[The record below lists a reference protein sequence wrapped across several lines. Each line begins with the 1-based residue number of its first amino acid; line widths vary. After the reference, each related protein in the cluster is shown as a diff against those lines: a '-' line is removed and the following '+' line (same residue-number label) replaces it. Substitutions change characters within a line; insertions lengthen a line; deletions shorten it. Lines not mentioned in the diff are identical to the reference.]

1 MGAARYS
8 RSKGYTIARTSQ
20 RPMVR
25 TTQRRVKLGPTTA
38 KYIGLA
44 VLAVLAVI
52 MLSQSSTNAT
62 SAYEQNKLRKDT
74 SQVSQD
80 IERLKLEAKRA
91 QSLQSI
97 QNSPVKDQMAPMDDS
112 VENIDQGQVAGV
124 STTQP

>member
-8 RSKGYTIARTSQ
+8 RSKGYVIARSTQ

-38 KYIGLA
+38 KYLGLA
-44 VLAVLAVI
+44 VLGVLAII

-62 SAYEQNKLRKDT
+62 SAYEQNKIRKES

-80 IERLKLEAKRA
+80 IERLRLEAKRA
-91 QSLQSI
+91 QSIQSI
-97 QNSPVKDQMAPMDDS
+97 QDTQVKEQMQPMGDD
-112 VENIDQGQVAGV
+112 VEFVETGEVAGA
-124 STTQP
+124 STTEP